1 MQTEINKISDW
12 LNTNILSLNIAKTKF
27 MLFRSSKRKQR
38 HNITISINNEKI
50 KQVKSTTFLGVVIEE
65 CLTWKDHIDLIS
77 KKIMKASSII
87 SRIHHFTNLNAL
99 KLIYYALVYPYLIY
113 GNLIWGSTYKTRIQK
128 LMNIQKK
135 IIRLMTFKSYSEH
148 SETIFK
154 NLKIL
159 NIYQV
164 NDFLISLFMFRYFNL
179 KNLPEI
185 FMSYFKTNNEVHHY
199 NTRKIS
205 QLHKSYNRTNY
216 VKHTLSNKG
225 VDIWNGLEKKYKH
238 IRSPLTFKRQ
248 IKKHFLQIYNT

>member
-1 MQTEINKISDW
+1 
-12 LNTNILSLNIAKTKF
+12 

-50 KQVKSTTFLGVVIEE
+50 KQVKSTTFLGVVIDE

-77 KKIMKASSII
+77 KKMMKASSII
-87 SRIHHFTNLNAL
+87 SRILHFTNLNAL

-128 LMNIQKK
+128 VMNVQKK

-164 NDFLISLFMFRYFNL
+164 NDFLISLFMFHICFVHIFN
-179 KNLPEI
+179 I
-185 FMSYFKTNNEVHHY
+185 
-199 NTRKIS
+199 IS
-205 QLHKSYNRTNY
+205 
-216 VKHTLSNKG
+216 
-225 VDIWNGLEKKYKH
+225 
-238 IRSPLTFKRQ
+238 TFILFQVLNCQKLY
-248 IKKHFLQIYNT
+248 ILI